1 MIESLENFFLI
12 SCRYST
18 NFWAEVNV
26 IKWLDNQGVKIE
38 YLSDKDVL
46 FEILRCDR
54 EDEFFVNHTL
64 IIAKQYLNSCKR
76 NKYLP

>member
-38 YLSDKDVL
+38 SRLVAVCSV
-46 FEILRCDR
+46 C
-54 EDEFFVNHTL
+54 
-64 IIAKQYLNSCKR
+64 
-76 NKYLP
+76 